1 MSVQSLYQSACYK
14 FGTDPSNQ
22 RFQDD
27 FYSAVNNAQND
38 FAISRSWGFLKT
50 TANLV
55 AAHASR
61 TTALPADF
69 GKFFDVPNAL
79 VITSPTASSGSF
91 VELMT
96 AKQWTSDFWEDG
108 TSEGSPTYAYVLGS
122 LVYWSPV
129 PDTAYTI
136 TALYYKIPTAIADSS
151 TAITIPDVYGEV
163 LQKMIWRRLQ
173 DAGYSS
179 LQELQIS
186 DADITRLMGNAARD
200 DIVKYG
206 GMTMNLSSSTYTRRT
221 V

>member
-79 VITSPTASSGSF
+79 VITSPTASSGAN

-96 AKQWTSDFWEDG
+96 AEQWTADFWEDG
-108 TSEGSPTYAYVLGS
+108 TTEGAPTYAYVLGS
-122 LVYWSPV
+122 SIYWSPI
-129 PDTAYTI
+129 PDTAYTVA
-136 TALYYKIPTAIADSS
+136 ALYYKIPTSIADSS

-163 LQKMIWRRLQ
+163 LQTMIFKRLQ
-173 DAGYSS
+173 TAGYSS
-179 LQELQIS
+179 IQEIQVS
-186 DADITRLMGNAARD
+186 DADIAALMGKAARD
-200 DIVKYG
+200 DVRRYG
-206 GMTMNLSSSTYTRRT
+206 GMTMNLSSDTYTRRT
-221 V
+221 I